1 MAIDKQSLSYM
12 EKLLDADIQHGNH
25 YSSFVFQTERI
36 GMNKEAEISFLAASD
51 PVIRKEID
59 LSGDELMITAIFPER
74 FNRFETLLGED
85 EKTRWMFAGKLVD
98 LAEQYS
104 KGRLHPVVSPE
115 NIVIDSS
122 MTPHFLHLGV
132 TDSLPPE
139 SPDPVRIW
147 QETKAVIAVV
157 VDGTRK
163 FEDYLHHHDTL
174 DLKPQAAAVMS
185 AADPDALRV
194 LIDGMI
200 EDVNRRERENIRLP
214 KKKWKT
220 AKILGIVSGALL
232 VPSLAFTFY
241 TFIYEKPKA
250 AAINAAHQAYLS
262 MNYSNTV
269 TELSDYKPD
278 SLPYVSLYELADS
291 YVINERLT
299 EEQKENIR
307 TNITLKTDEN
317 YLKYWVLIGRNEAEE
332 AVDIA
337 RAMEDP
343 VLLAYGLAIR
353 QEQIRADKE
362 LSGQEKQEQIAEID
376 KELEEIQKAM
386 DEIKQT
392 SGEGMVTE
400 EEGTEKSSGKT
411 GDSENSIQSDDE
423 ASSDKAEEK
432 SEANRSEKKPTE
444 ESEEPGDG
452 SGEKSGS

>member
-1 MAIDKQSLSYM
+1 MATDKQPLSYM

-25 YSSFVFQTERI
+25 QSSFVFQTERI
-36 GMNKEAEISFLAASD
+36 GMNNEAEISFLAAAD

-59 LSGDELMITAIFPER
+59 LSGDELKITAIFPER
-74 FNRFETLLGED
+74 FNRFGVLLGED

-98 LAEQYS
+98 LAEQCS
-104 KGRLHPVVSPE
+104 NGRLQPVVCPE
-115 NIVIDSS
+115 NIVFDSS
-122 MTPHFLHLGV
+122 MTPRFLHLGV

-139 SPDPVRIW
+139 SPDQMRVW
-147 QETKAVIAVV
+147 QETKAVIAVA

-163 FEDYLHHHDTL
+163 YEDYLHHHDTL

-185 AADPDALRV
+185 AADPDALRIF
-194 LIDGMI
+194 IDKAI
-200 EDVNRRERENIRLP
+200 EDVNRREMENVRIP
-214 KKKWKT
+214 NKKWKT
-220 AKILGIVSGALL
+220 AKVLGIVSGVLL
-232 VPSLAFTFY
+232 IPSLAFTLY
-241 TFIYEKPKA
+241 TFIYEKPKT

-307 TNITLKTDEN
+307 SNITLKTDEN

-353 QEQIRADKE
+353 QEEIRADKE
-362 LSGQEKQEQIAEID
+362 LSGQEKQEQISEIN

-386 DEIKQT
+386 EEIKQT
-392 SGEGMVTE
+392 TGEEMTTDMEESEKPATE
-400 EEGTEKSSGKT
+400 NAGP
-411 GDSENSIQSDDE
+411 ENSGQPKE
-423 ASSDKAEEK
+423 EVESDKTDEKAEAKK
-432 SEANRSEKKPTE
+432 SDKKPTE
-444 ESEEPGDG
+444 GPDDE